1 MNITVTSYLFV
12 NVTAKVEAFNVTV
25 NLECI
30 SLASTLKEG
39 VVTGSDFI
47 SKVLLTICLMLVFT
61 AI

>member
-39 VVTGSDFI
+39 VVTGSDF
-47 SKVLLTICLMLVFT
+47 MLKCYLQTV
-61 AI
+61 